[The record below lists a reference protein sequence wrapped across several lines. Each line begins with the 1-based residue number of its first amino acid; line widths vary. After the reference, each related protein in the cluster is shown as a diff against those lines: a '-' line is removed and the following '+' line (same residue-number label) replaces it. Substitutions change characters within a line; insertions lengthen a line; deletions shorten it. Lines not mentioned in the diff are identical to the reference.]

1 MYKPQLGPRSQ
12 LALQVDLAVE
22 PTRRTDMMLHSD
34 GIRSL
39 PQLHVNDKVRGVD
52 NSDTF
57 KGVL

>member
-1 MYKPQLGPRSQ
+1 
-12 LALQVDLAVE
+12 
-22 PTRRTDMMLHSD
+22 MMLHSD